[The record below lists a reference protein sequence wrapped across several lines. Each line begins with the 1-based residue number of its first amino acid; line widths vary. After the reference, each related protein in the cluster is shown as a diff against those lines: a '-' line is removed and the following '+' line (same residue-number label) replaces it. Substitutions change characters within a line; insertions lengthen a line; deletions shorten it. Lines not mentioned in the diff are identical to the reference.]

1 MLDDIRNH
9 DMHPTDIEKEWM
21 AFDAVE
27 VVVKSIVLAVV
38 ALTIGI
44 SASLLMEPPGG
55 SAAVA
60 VASRH

>member
-1 MLDDIRNH
+1 MEDIRNH
-9 DMHPTDIEKEWM
+9 DTNPSEAEKEWM
-21 AFDAVE
+21 DFDAVE

-44 SASLLMEPPGG
+44 SASLLMEPVIG
-55 SAAVA
+55 SSTMA

>member
-1 MLDDIRNH
+1 MLEDIRNH
-9 DMHPTDIEKEWM
+9 DTNPSEAEQEWM

-44 SASLLMEPPGG
+44 SASLLMEPVTG
-55 SAAVA
+55 SSAVA
-60 VASRH
+60 MSARH